1 MNLPLLALKPC
12 GVGAPFPE
20 TEVKLV
26 IEFKDGN
33 ATVTTLQP
41 EDSLNKSDPL
51 VQVADR
57 LRQWV
62 CSGIVKV
69 KGEGIELS
77 DGARSWQISWKEFN
91 DSVATHTC
99 KSANS
104 DGDHRRLRHR
114 RPRRRLPPYA
124 LTHFEQLMLDSE
136 GWQKLFFTFSVYID
150 RLQEYRA
157 Q

>member
-12 GVGAPFPE
+12 SVGAPFPL
-20 TEVKLV
+20 TKVKLV
-26 IEFKDGN
+26 IEFRSGK
-33 ATVTTLQP
+33 ATVATLQP
-41 EDSLNKSDPL
+41 GNSLNKSDPL
-51 VQVADR
+51 VRVADH

-62 CSGIVKV
+62 CRGIVKA
-69 KGEGIELS
+69 KGEGKELPG
-77 DGARSWQISWKEFN
+77 GARSWQISWKEFN

-104 DGDHRRLRHR
+104 GGSRKRRTS
-114 RPRRRLPPYA
+114 PPYA
-124 LTHFEQLMLDSE
+124 LTRFEQLMLDSE